1 MEKNWLLRIILGIA
15 GVLVVAVIA
24 VLIWQKGYY
33 GGRWYGGTTINGV
46 DVSKQTLAQSKQ
58 KLIDTH
64 KDYSLTITA
73 RDGGSLTL
81 SGEDIDYKFDIG
93 SQFDELFDKQHASM
107 SFFGKKREYTM
118 DYDVTYDAGKVARIA
133 SESALMTGDG
143 YQIQKPVSAHVQYS
157 SEKKQYECVAEVPGN
172 KLKKKAFINAI
183 EETLQRAQTK
193 MDLTDEKTYPGVY
206 KTPKITSEDEELKTA
221 LSTCNN
227 AAIRFIKWNMGE
239 GVTEQITP
247 EEISQWITYKN
258 GKVKYDKDAISDWVE
273 AFCLKYKT
281 VGKTR
286 TIKDHNGKNVK
297 IYGGDYGWQMDY
309 EKTLSQTM
317 KALKKSLDTSATE
330 AYLKEPDNQD
340 NKKALTIKNTVEYL
354 NTAFQK
360 DYQNF
365 AVDWD
370 TQNYTEISLADQ
382 MVYVFRKGKVAYSCK
397 CISGLPVEGRSTPTG
412 AYFIKEHNTHR
423 VLKGENYATPVDN
436 WVRITW
442 SGTGFHSAPWQ
453 SWSSWTKN
461 YYKVRGSHG
470 CLNLEPSVSKQIYDM
485 VQYREAVFIH

>member
-1 MEKNWLLRIILGIA
+1 
-15 GVLVVAVIA
+15 
-24 VLIWQKGYY
+24 
-33 GGRWYGGTTINGV
+33 
-46 DVSKQTLAQSKQ
+46 
-58 KLIDTH
+58 
-64 KDYSLTITA
+64 
-73 RDGGSLTL
+73 
-81 SGEDIDYKFDIG
+81 
-93 SQFDELFDKQHASM
+93 
-107 SFFGKKREYTM
+107 
-118 DYDVTYDAGKVARIA
+118 
-133 SESALMTGDG
+133 
-143 YQIQKPVSAHVQYS
+143 
-157 SEKKQYECVAEVPGN
+157 
-172 KLKKKAFINAI
+172 
-183 EETLQRAQTK
+183 

-258 GKVKYDKDAISDWVE
+258 GKVKYDKEAISDWVE

-330 AYLKEPDNQD
+330 AYLKEPDNLD

-354 NTAFQK
+354 NTAFRK

-382 MVYVFRKGKVAYSCK
+382 MIYVFRKGKVAYSCK